1 MRPSRQTP
9 SSLSQRVQRHSEFKG
24 VGFDFW
30 PPVQLIL
37 AGWREEM
44 GVGMEVLL

>member
-9 SSLSQRVQRHSEFKG
+9 SSLSQRVQRHSVWEVVYLLFAAPDQLVGAACRKG
-24 VGFDFW
+24 
-30 PPVQLIL
+30 Q
-37 AGWREEM
+37 

>member
-9 SSLSQRVQRHSEFKG
+9 SSLSQRVQRQYAVVELALAAPDRL
-24 VGFDFW
+24 VG
-30 PPVQLIL
+30 
-37 AGWREEM
+37 AAWRDGK